1 MSEKELLRLII
12 NDIDKRGIKI
22 KKSIQNETKVSSDS
36 FFENFIDLTYKLGKL
51 NEGSNLPNPDITY
64 KDESWYLLIYFF
76 QTFEFETNTLYYHF
90 LKFAALNLERLISNY
105 GAKFMIQLFMNFE
118 ENAITGLFR
127 IPKNDELYNFMA
139 TKFKNIPENNI
150 ISNTQ
155 IVLMINKL
163 KNKLNNKTQTKKNK
177 GKNIKKNRRR
187 SSRKINKK

>member
-1 MSEKELLRLII
+1 MSEKELLKLII
-12 NDIDKRGIKI
+12 NDVDRRGIKI
-22 KKSIQNETKVSSDS
+22 KKSIQNETKVFSDS

-51 NEGSNLPNPDITY
+51 NKDSNLPNPDITY
-64 KDESWYLLIYFF
+64 KEESWYLLIYFF
-76 QTFEFETNTLYYHF
+76 QTFEYEPNTLYYHF
-90 LKFAALNLERLISNY
+90 LKFTALNLDKLISNY

-118 ENAITGLFR
+118 ENAITGLFK
-127 IPKNDELYNFMA
+127 IPKNDELYNFIT

-177 GKNIKKNRRR
+177 G
-187 SSRKINKK
+187 